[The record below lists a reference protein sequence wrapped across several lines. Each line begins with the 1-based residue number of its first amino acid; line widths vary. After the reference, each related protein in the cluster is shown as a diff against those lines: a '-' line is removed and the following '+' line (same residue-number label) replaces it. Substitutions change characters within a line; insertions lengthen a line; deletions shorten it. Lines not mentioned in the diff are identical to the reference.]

1 MKRAQGLP
9 INTIIIAALALIVL
23 FILIG
28 IVGFRTQKFG
38 KEVSTVTQGE
48 TCAHPCHITKCDD
61 ALVGNFVKSDGSKL
75 AFNEVCCATACK
87 P

>member
-9 INTIIIAALALIVL
+9 INTIIIAALALVVL

-38 KEVSTVTQGE
+38 KEVSTATGPQNCTAAGGE
-48 TCAHPCHITKCDD
+48 IKTIAQCDVP
-61 ALVGNFVKSDGSKL
+61 LLGNFNVPAGQ
-75 AFNEVCCATACK
+75 VCCEKK